1 MILQIKKKYF
11 LQILKAFKSEVLTSP
26 NEVDE
31 KRVDYRD
38 LCDFYIDRFCIENKD
53 GSFDIKKIDEIT
65 FKCGRKK
72 ESPEMTVAVKDIKFE
87 EWLDGAGMPTN
98 EFTFAIY
105 INQIISLK
113 NLNWLEIKSIE
124 QPA

>member
-11 LQILKAFKSEVLTSP
+11 LQIIKAFKPELLISP
-26 NEVDE
+26 NEVEE
-31 KRVDYRD
+31 KHIDYRD
-38 LCDFYIDRFCIENKD
+38 LCDFYIDRFCIEKPD
-53 GSFDIKKIDEIT
+53 GSFDIKKVNEIT

-72 ESPEMTVAVKDIKFE
+72 ESPEMTVSVEDIKFE

-113 NLNWLEIKSIE
+113 NLDWLEIKSIE
-124 QPA
+124 QQA